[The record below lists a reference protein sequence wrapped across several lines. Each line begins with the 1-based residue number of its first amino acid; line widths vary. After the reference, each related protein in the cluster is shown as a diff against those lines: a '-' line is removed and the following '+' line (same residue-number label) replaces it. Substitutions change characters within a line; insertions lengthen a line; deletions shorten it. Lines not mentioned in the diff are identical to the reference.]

1 LGVWSWNGR
10 VASLGDLLKAEIRG
24 IAIPNPAHAPY
35 GKAAVEML
43 KGAGLY
49 ERLKAKLIYGEN
61 VRQAYEFAS
70 TGNADAVITSWT
82 LLTGAKGALK
92 LEAGTH
98 PPIRQA
104 GGVVAGSANAGAARK
119 FLDFLLSPAGQ
130 AVLRKGGLD
139 QP

>member
-1 LGVWSWNGR
+1 ME
-10 VASLGDLLKAEIRG
+10 DLLKPEVRG

-35 GKAAVEML
+35 GMAAVEML
-43 KGAGLY
+43 KRAGLY
-49 ERLKAKLIYGEN
+49 ERVKGKLIYGEN
-61 VRQAYEFAS
+61 VRQAFEFAS

-82 LLTGAKGALK
+82 MLKEARGAL
-92 LEAGTH
+92 LLPAGLH

-104 GGVVAGSANAGAARK
+104 GGVVAGSANAAAARK